1 MPLNLFRTQS
11 IQSPPFSSHT
21 LGTQTTVQKG
31 SLRVGCERRSLW
43 NRQGNYKVL
52 KQPSD
57 TLRETLHPLTNP
69 DSKWVFLLGSLCN
82 HNFNNPR
89 HSFTHEEPKRF
100 YLTNKSTYILLEKTD
115 YRWRE
120 ESNCVSY
127 LKQIRYSVWTFTK
140 HLWAV
145 KHKNGINLQDYTFLF

>member
-89 HSFTHEEPKRF
+89 HNLIYTRRAEAVLSH
-100 YLTNKSTYILLEKTD
+100 
-115 YRWRE
+115 
-120 ESNCVSY
+120 
-127 LKQIRYSVWTFTK
+127 KQINIYIVRE
-140 HLWAV
+140 
-145 KHKNGINLQDYTFLF
+145 NRLQMKRRVQLS

>member
-57 TLRETLHPLTNP
+57 TLRETLHTLTNP

-89 HSFTHEEPKRF
+89 HNLIYTRRAEAVLSH
-100 YLTNKSTYILLEKTD
+100 
-115 YRWRE
+115 
-120 ESNCVSY
+120 
-127 LKQIRYSVWTFTK
+127 KQINIYIVRE
-140 HLWAV
+140 
-145 KHKNGINLQDYTFLF
+145 NRLQMKRRVQLS